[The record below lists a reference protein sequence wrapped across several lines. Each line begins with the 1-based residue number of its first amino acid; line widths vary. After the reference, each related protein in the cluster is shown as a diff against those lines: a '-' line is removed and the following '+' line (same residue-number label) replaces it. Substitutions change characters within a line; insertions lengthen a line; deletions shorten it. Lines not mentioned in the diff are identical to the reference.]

1 MNNVPPDAERAE
13 QRRIEGMETV
23 IDTYQTPLLR
33 YATSLLNNSTL
44 AQDAVQ
50 NALVKLFRQW
60 KNGMRPDPRLKAW
73 LFQVVHN
80 EAVDLIRSEERL
92 RRHHE
97 GHAAKVLDETS
108 GGLYEDRKP
117 DERVAL
123 VHSCMGVLTPVQRQV
138 LLLRMQQELSYE
150 EIARVIGQSTG
161 YVGFILN
168 QAVTK
173 LSDAVRKL
181 EGGAQ

>member
-1 MNNVPPDAERAE
+1 MKNMPPDSDHAEV
-13 QRRIEGMETV
+13 RRFESMEMV

-33 YATSLLNNSTL
+33 YATHLLNNATL

-60 KNGMRPDPRLKAW
+60 ECGMRPDGRLKSW

-97 GHAAKVLDETS
+97 GHAAKVLDETK
-108 GGLYEDRKP
+108 GGCYQDQRP
-117 DERVAL
+117 DERVEMVKA
-123 VHSCMGVLTPVQRQV
+123 CMGVLTPPQRQV
-138 LLLRMQQELSYE
+138 ILLRMQQELSYE
-150 EIARVIGQSTG
+150 EISRITGQSVG
-161 YVGFILN
+161 YVGYLLN

-173 LSDAVRKL
+173 LSEAVRKM
-181 EGGAQ
+181 EGGAL